1 MIKTWYAEREG
12 IDPAEI
18 CSVSVMPCT
27 AKKFECQRPEMNDS
41 GFQDVDISI
50 TVQELARMIRTGG
63 IDFKNLEETAFDDPF
78 GLGSGAGLI
87 FGATGGVMEAALR
100 TVYKVLTGKEMESLN
115 YEPVRGFEGVKQA
128 SVDIGGTE
136 VRVAVAHGIANAQ
149 KVVEKVKSGKSD
161 WHFIEIMACPGGCI
175 GGGGNPPKTW
185 KKMEERRKAIY
196 EAAAALPE
204 QQSHNNPAVAKVY
217 ETYLGE
223 PCGELSHKL
232 LHTRYFNRQDLLR

>member
-1 MIKTWYAEREG
+1 M
-12 IDPAEI
+12 
-18 CSVSVMPCT
+18 
-27 AKKFECQRPEMNDS
+27 
-41 GFQDVDISI
+41 
-50 TVQELARMIRTGG
+50 
-63 IDFKNLEETAFDDPF
+63 
-78 GLGSGAGLI
+78 
-87 FGATGGVMEAALR
+87 
-100 TVYKVLTGKEMESLN
+100 
-115 YEPVRGFEGVKQA
+115 
-128 SVDIGGTE
+128 
-136 VRVAVAHGIANAQ
+136 RVAVAHGIANAQ

-196 EAAAALPE
+196 EAAAVLPE